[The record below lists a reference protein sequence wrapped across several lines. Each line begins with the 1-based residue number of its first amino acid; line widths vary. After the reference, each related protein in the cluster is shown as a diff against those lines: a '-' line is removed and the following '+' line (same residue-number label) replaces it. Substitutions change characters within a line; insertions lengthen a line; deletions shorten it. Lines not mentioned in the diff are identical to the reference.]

1 MKIEVYR
8 KGSSVPDKT
17 LEIDEYDQES
27 VKTGLEF
34 IEKNKNKNIQIV
46 MEQYSDN
53 DSKGHDEFIIHDH
66 LDFFE
71 EMAKSENAENIKFRY
86 SNGSSEFGLDKI
98 IEDEKFLQTITNEIK
113 EKQFT
118 PLERMVAVY
127 DIAQSI
133 KPYVKGGEADDSRTL
148 HEYLNNNYMVCVG
161 YANFIANIGHML
173 GEHYSE
179 IHGYVGENHRRNYV
193 NLVDDKYEV
202 NGFYGLDAT
211 FAETYGRDASQKE
224 YRYFLMGTT
233 EGREGATIASE
244 DEIGSLY
251 DEFFTYKNVEEF
263 KKKIMTTKDFE
274 ALPPELKYTNELLSD
289 NSSRHWNF
297 IRLKEQ
303 LRNLDPDFFKTFEQL
318 DFNKDEDI
326 QIVLDY
332 LKGKINQ
339 PLDKQKIVDAK
350 MVVEQSKYKNL
361 STVDIEDMRV
371 DVSRQVKRTAYG
383 KGFEQYI
390 EQRWQ
395 DVKSQTAEEAQEEN
409 KFLNCKAIYNAKLRQ
424 ALSEK
429 VSIGNFIGTELRDI
443 DYQYFPRIEQKE
455 EQLTENGCT
464 IDKEEAYLEYSDKE
478 LEEFGLKRNIKIKL
492 PDPSEKLTMEE
503 QIAFYEKARDEL
515 YETLG
520 LQQEQTQSPE
530 NLTQKLGKEV
540 GINIHND
547 TRGKQETN
555 EEMIEEEK
563 ELQNHLQEEQK

>member
-8 KGSSVPDKT
+8 RGMSFPDET
-17 LEIDEYDQES
+17 VEIDEYDRES

-34 IEKNKNKNIQIV
+34 IAKNKNENIQIV
-46 MEQYSDN
+46 MKQHTGLHYNE
-53 DSKGHDEFIIHDH
+53 GHDEFIIHDH

-86 SNGSSEFGLDKI
+86 SSGSSEFSLDKI
-98 IEDEKFLQTITNEIK
+98 IEDEKFIQTIANEIK
-113 EKQFT
+113 EKQFS
-118 PLERMVAVY
+118 PLERMVAIY
-127 DIAQSI
+127 DMAQAI
-133 KPYVKGGEADDSRTL
+133 KPYVDEGKTDDSRTL
-148 HEYLNNNYMVCVG
+148 HEYLNNNYMVCAG
-161 YANFIANIGHML
+161 YANFIKNIGHML
-173 GEHYSE
+173 GEHYSQ
-179 IHGYVGENHRRNYV
+179 ISCNFGGPHARNYV

-202 NGFYGLDAT
+202 NGFYGLDVT
-211 FAETYGRDASQKE
+211 NDNTYGKDASQRSYK
-224 YRYFLMGTT
+224 YFLMETT
-233 EGREGATIASE
+233 EGRKGVAIEPDGITAT
-244 DEIGSLY
+244 Y
-251 DEFFTYKNVEEF
+251 DEFFTYKDVEEF
-263 KKKIMTTKDFE
+263 KKKIMSTKDFE
-274 ALPPELKYTNELLSD
+274 ALPDELKYTNELLSE
-289 NSSRHWNF
+289 NASKKLNF
-297 IRLKEQ
+297 ESLKEQ
-303 LRNLDPDFFKTFEQL
+303 LRNLDLDFFKTFEQL

-326 QIVLDY
+326 QVVLDY

-361 STVDIEDMRV
+361 SPVDIEDMRV

-409 KFLNCKAIYNAKLRQ
+409 KFLNCKAIYNTKLRQ

-455 EQLTENGCT
+455 EQLTENGYT

-503 QIAFYEKARDEL
+503 QIAFYEKAKDEL
-515 YETLG
+515 CETLG
-520 LQQEQTQSPE
+520 LEQEQTKSPE
-530 NLTQKLGKEV
+530 NLTQKLGKEI
-540 GINIHND
+540 GIDIHND
-547 TRGKQETN
+547 TKGKQETN

-563 ELQNHLQEEQK
+563 EIQNHLQEEQK

>member
-34 IEKNKNKNIQIV
+34 IEKNKNENIQIM
-46 MEQYSDN
+46 MEQYDDHN
-53 DSKGHDEFIIHDH
+53 NKGHDEFIIHDH

-86 SNGSSEFGLDKI
+86 SHGSSEFSLDKI

-113 EKQFT
+113 EKNFS
-118 PLERMVAVY
+118 PLEKMVAVY

-133 KPYVKGGEADDSRTL
+133 KPYVKEGKADDSRTL

-211 FAETYGRDASQKE
+211 FDETYGRDASQKE

-233 EGREGATIASE
+233 EGRKGATIASE

-361 STVDIEDMRV
+361 SSKDIEDMRV
-371 DVSRQVKRTAYG
+371 NVSRQVKRTAYG

-395 DVKSQTAEEAQEEN
+395 NVKSQTVEEAQEEN

-429 VSIGNFIGTELRDI
+429 VSIGNFIETELRDI

-455 EQLTENGCT
+455 EQLTENGCM

>member
-8 KGSSVPDKT
+8 RGMPFPDEKI
-17 LEIDEYDQES
+17 EIDEYNQES

-34 IEKNKNKNIQIV
+34 IEKNKNENIQIV
-46 MEQYSDN
+46 MEQYGDYEN
-53 DSKGHDEFIIHDH
+53 KGHDEFIIHDH
-66 LDFFE
+66 LAFFE

-86 SNGSSEFGLDKI
+86 SNGSSEFSLDKI

-113 EKQFT
+113 EKQFS

-133 KPYVKGGEADDSRTL
+133 KPYVNEGKANDSRTL
-148 HEYLNNNYMVCVG
+148 HEYLNNNYMVCTG
-161 YANFIANIGHML
+161 YANFIRNMGHML

-179 IHGYVGENHRRNYV
+179 IACQMTEGHARNYV
-193 NLVDDKYEV
+193 NLVDNKYEV

-211 FAETYGRDASQKE
+211 FDETYGQDASQRRYK
-224 YRYFLMGTT
+224 YFLMGTT
-233 EGREGATIASE
+233 EGREGARIASE
-244 DEIGSLY
+244 DEIGSSY

-263 KKKIMTTKDFE
+263 KKKIMSTKDFE
-274 ALPPELKYTNELLSD
+274 ALPDELKYTHELLSD

-361 STVDIEDMRV
+361 SSKDIEDMRV
-371 DVSRQVKRTAYG
+371 NVSRQVKRTAYG

-455 EQLTENGCT
+455 EQLTENGYT